1 MIREM
6 KVMKRKTK
14 EIRRVRMRRLKL
26 TIQQIMSLVVA
37 LNLVTLTRKQGEEM

>member
-1 MIREM
+1 MIREK

-26 TIQQIMSLVVA
+26 MTQQIMSLVVA